1 MRYLIQF
8 VLLLASILTA
18 CSGAAAPAPA
28 GSRLLVTVS
37 ILPLA
42 DFARQVGGERCQ
54 VETLVPPGASPHTY
68 ELTPAQ
74 LKSVSQARVLVL
86 NGVGLEFWADKIVSA
101 ANNPNL
107 IVVQT
112 AEGLNVIAGDKDEP
126 GGNPHVWLSPLN
138 AMHQVEMIRDA
149 LIRADSAGAETYRAN
164 AARYTGELRALDKEI
179 RDAVA
184 TFSTRKF
191 IAFHAAWVYFARD
204 YGLEQAAVIER
215 SPGQEPS
222 PAEIAGIVKTAKA
235 IGAKAIFAEP
245 QFPTKAAEVIAAE
258 SGARVLLLNP
268 LGLPPDYR
276 YLDLM
281 RYNVGEMSQ
290 ALK

>member
-1 MRYLIQF
+1 MICD
-8 VLLLASILTA
+8 AS
-18 CSGAAAPAPA
+18 
-28 GSRLLVTVS
+28 
-37 ILPLA
+37 
-42 DFARQVGGERCQ
+42 
-54 VETLVPPGASPHTY
+54 
-68 ELTPAQ
+68 
-74 LKSVSQARVLVL
+74 
-86 NGVGLEFWADKIVSA
+86 
-101 ANNPNL
+101 
-107 IVVQT
+107 
-112 AEGLNVIAGDKDEP
+112 
-126 GGNPHVWLSPLN
+126 
-138 AMHQVEMIRDA
+138 M
-149 LIRADSAGAETYRAN
+149 RADPAGAEMYRAN
-164 AARYTGELRALDKEI
+164 ADRYIGELRALDKEI

-222 PAEIAGIVKTAKA
+222 PAEIGEVVKTAKA

-258 SGARVLLLNP
+258 SGARVLFLNP
-268 LGLPPDYR
+268 LGLPPNYR

-281 RYNVGEMSQ
+281 RHNLAEIGK